1 MELTLS
7 FCDGALFIEIR
18 NFQRSYKNGVV
29 DFDLALDLDLDRFF
43 IEPRRSIGNLIQVQV
58 EDHVQVQVR
67 QIR

>member
-18 NFQRSYKNGVV
+18 DFQRSYKNGVV
-29 DFDLALDLDLDRFF
+29 DFDLALDLDRFF